1 MYTELVDTLRCPN
14 GHEESWLV
22 AAAYRTAGRHI
33 MSGALGCPVC
43 RTQYPIEDGIADFT
57 AVVPVPTAGVT
68 SPVARDAADDGELAL
83 KLAAL
88 LDLTDPN
95 GYVALL
101 GPWTRVA
108 HALRAVVPV
117 SVLVVNPPDDV
128 LIGDGVSAV
137 RAGRVPV
144 LAGSARGVALHS
156 AGAAPAG
163 EVDGLLASSLR
174 AVRPGGRV
182 VGDRSLA
189 PPPDVTLLAEDD
201 AHWVATRDRARPL
214 LQIIRATR

>member
-1 MYTELVDTLRCPN
+1 MHTELVDTLRCPN

-22 AAAYRTAGRHI
+22 AAAYRTEGRHI

-43 RTQYPIEDGIADFT
+43 RTQYPIDAGIADFT
-57 AVVPVPTAGVT
+57 AVVPVATAGVT
-68 SPVARDAADDGELAL
+68 RPVTRDAADAGALAL

-88 LDLTDPN
+88 LDLTDAS
-95 GYVALL
+95 GYVVLL

-117 SVLVVNPPDDV
+117 SVLVVNPLDDV
-128 LIGDGVSAV
+128 RIGDGVSAV
-137 RAGRVPV
+137 RAGRVPL
-144 LAGSARGVALHS
+144 LAGSARAVALH
-156 AGAAPAG
+156 AADAAPAG
-163 EVDGLLASSLR
+163 EDDGLLASCLR

-189 PPPDVTLLAEDD
+189 PPPDVTVLAEDD
-201 AHWVATRDRARPL
+201 AHWVAARARARPL
-214 LQIIRATR
+214 LQIVRATR